1 MVEQTEMVGP
11 DGKPIR
17 AFADRAAWAGW
28 LAANHMEST
37 GVWVRLANRGAPD
50 TSVSYD
56 EAVEVGLCYGWID
69 GQARRLDTQHRIQ
82 KFTRRSKRSIW
93 SKRNRDRALALIE
106 RGEMQPA
113 GLAEVQRAQQD
124 GRWESAYDPP
134 SEMTVPDD
142 LRAALDE
149 NPAAGAFFGTLDS
162 RNRYAILFRLQTAKH
177 AETRAKRIR
186 EFVDMLAKHEKLYGG
201 R

>member
-1 MVEQTEMVGP
+1 MVKQQKEMVGA

-17 AFADRAAWAGW
+17 AFADRAAWASW

-50 TSVSYD
+50 PSVSYA
-56 EAVEVGLCYGWID
+56 EAVEVALCYGWID
-69 GQARRLDTQHRIQ
+69 GQARRVDDQHRIQ
-82 KFTRRSKRSIW
+82 KFTRRRKRSMW

-113 GLAEVQRAQQD
+113 GLAEVERAQQD
-124 GRWESAYDPP
+124 GRWESAYDAP

-142 LRAALDE
+142 LRTALEE

-162 RNRYAILFRLQTAKH
+162 RNRYSILFRLQTAKR

-186 EFVDMLAKHEKLYGG
+186 DFVDMLAKHEKLY
-201 R
+201 